1 MSEWMLII
9 GMTLVTFLPRYIPI
23 ALAGKI
29 KVTPLLSLALSYVPI
44 AVMSVIIVQGAM
56 ISNGELSITLD
67 NPKLVA
73 SIAAFLVAVSTKH
86 MFLTIG
92 AGLVSFF
99 IMKMITL

>member
-1 MSEWMLII
+1 MTEWMLII

-23 ALAGKI
+23 AIAGKI

-56 ISNGELSITLD
+56 ISNGELSITME
-67 NPKLVA
+67 NSKLIA
-73 SIAAFLVAVSTKH
+73 SISSFLTAVATKH

-92 AGLVSFF
+92 VGLITFF
-99 IMKMITL
+99 IMKIIN